1 MKHSLSA
8 IHSTK
13 AAIVAAGLAASGLCA
28 LPAAAQPA
36 HLPSYASGEET
47 IRGRIASIDGKY
59 HLQVR
64 DERGYLDRVTLH
76 DGTVINPTGL
86 RLSPGQSVTIM
97 GHTNGKSFEANEIDT
112 PYANYGPVY
121 ACGYPPY
128 GYYPYPYPYPYRAY
142 PAFGFGFRDRGFGF
156 RGWY

>member
-1 MKHSLSA
+1 MKHAFLAPQLVRAALAAAVGLAGIASSA
-8 IHSTK
+8 G
-13 AAIVAAGLAASGLCA
+13 AAG
-28 LPAAAQPA
+28 AQPA
-36 HLPSYASGEET
+36 KFPSYASGEEV

-64 DERGYLDRVTLH
+64 DDRGFVDSVTLH

-86 RLSPGQSVTIM
+86 RLSPGQSVTVM
-97 GHTNGKSFEANEIDT
+97 GHNTGKSFAANEIDT
-112 PYANYGPVY
+112 PYANYGFPAY
-121 ACGYPPY
+121 AYGYPPY
-128 GYYPYPYPYPYRAY
+128 GYGYDPYPYRPY